1 MTPANEVPMSPSL
14 YDASVPVFRQ
24 LLSSLDAIIDKTIA
38 HAEAKKIDQAVYATA
53 RLYPDM
59 FPFTKQI
66 TVATDFAKGASARL
80 AGVEVPK
87 FEDAE
92 TTLGDAKARLKKTQD
107 FIATLK
113 PAQFEGAE
121 TRDITIQLRP
131 GPTIFKGKAYLL
143 HYAMPNFYFHTT
155 TAYAILRHNGIEIGK
170 PDFIHE
176 IIKE

>member
-1 MTPANEVPMSPSL
+1 MSPAM
-14 YDASVPVFRQ
+14 YNASVPVFRQ
-24 LLSSLDAIIDKTIA
+24 MLSALGSIIDKTIA
-38 HAEAKKIDQAVYATA
+38 HADAKKIDQAVYAAA

-59 FPFTKQI
+59 FPFSRQI
-66 TVATDFAKGASARL
+66 GVATDFAKGASARL

-87 FEDAE
+87 FEDTE
-92 TTLGDAKARLKKTQD
+92 VTLADLKARLQKTLD

-121 TRDITIQLRP
+121 TRDITIQLRA
-131 GPTIFKGKAYLL
+131 GPTVFKGQPYLL

-170 PDFIHE
+170 PDFIHQV
-176 IIKE
+176 ITA

>member
-1 MTPANEVPMSPSL
+1 MSLSM

-24 LLSSLDAIIDKTIA
+24 LLSALNSIIDKTIA
-38 HAEAKKIDQAVYATA
+38 HAEAKKIDPAVFASA

-59 FPFTKQI
+59 FPFTRQI

-87 FEDAE
+87 FEDTE
-92 TTLGDAKARLKKTQD
+92 TSLSDAKARLQKTQD

-113 PAQFEGAE
+113 PAQFDGAE
-121 TRDITIQLRP
+121 TRDITIQLR
-131 GPTIFKGKAYLL
+131 GAAQIFKGKAYLF

-155 TAYAILRHNGIEIGK
+155 TAYDILRHNGVEIGK
-170 PDFIHE
+170 PDFIHQ
-176 IIKE
+176 IILA

>member
-1 MTPANEVPMSPSL
+1 MSPAM
-14 YDASVPVFRQ
+14 YNASVPVFRQ
-24 LLSSLDAIIDKTIA
+24 MLSALNAIIDKTLV
-38 HAEAKKIDQAVYATA
+38 HAEAKKIDQAVYANA

-59 FPFTKQI
+59 FPFVKQI

-80 AGVEVPK
+80 AGIEVPK

-92 TTLGDAKARLKKTQD
+92 ASLGDAKARLQKTLD

-113 PAQFEGAE
+113 PAQFDGAE
-121 TRDITIQLRP
+121 TRDITIQLRA
-131 GPTIFKGKAYLL
+131 GPTVFKGQPYLL

-176 IIKE
+176 LITA

>member
-1 MTPANEVPMSPSL
+1 MYN
-14 YDASVPVFRQ
+14 ASVPVFRQ
-24 LLSSLDAIIDKTIA
+24 MLSALNGIIDKTIA
-38 HAEAKKIDQAVYATA
+38 HADAKKIDPAVYAAA

-87 FEDAE
+87 FEDSE
-92 TTLGDAKARLKKTQD
+92 VTLGDSKARLQKTQD
-107 FIATLK
+107 FIASLK
-113 PAQFEGAE
+113 PEQFAGAE
-121 TRDITIQLRP
+121 TRDITIQLR
-131 GPTIFKGKAYLL
+131 GTPTIFKGQPYLL

-170 PDFIHE
+170 PDFIHQL
-176 IIKE
+176 ITA

>member
-1 MTPANEVPMSPSL
+1 MPAMYN
-14 YDASVPVFRQ
+14 ASVPVFRQ
-24 LLSSLDAIIDKTIA
+24 MLSALNAIIDKTIA
-38 HAEAKKIDQAVYATA
+38 QADAKKIDQAVFAAA

-80 AGVEVPK
+80 AGIEVPK
-87 FEDAE
+87 FEDSE
-92 TTLGDAKARLKKTQD
+92 TTLADSKARLQKTLD

-113 PAQFEGAE
+113 PEQFDGAE
-121 TRDITIQLRP
+121 TRDITIQLR
-131 GPTIFKGKAYLL
+131 GTPTIFKGQPYLL

-170 PDFIHE
+170 PDFIHQL
-176 IIKE
+176 ITA

>member
-1 MTPANEVPMSPSL
+1 MSPAL
-14 YDASVPVFRQ
+14 YNASVPVFRQ
-24 LLSSLDAIIDKTIA
+24 MLTALGSIIDKTLA
-38 HAEAKKIDQAVYATA
+38 HAEAKKIDQAVFADA

-87 FEDAE
+87 FEDTE
-92 TTLGDAKARLKKTQD
+92 TSLGDAKARLQKTLD

-113 PAQFEGAE
+113 PAQFDGAE
-121 TRDITIQLRP
+121 TRDITIQLRV
-131 GPTIFKGKAYLL
+131 GPTVFKGQPYLL
-143 HYAMPNFYFHTT
+143 HYAMPHFYFHTT

-170 PDFIHE
+170 SDFIHQ
-176 IIKE
+176 IITA

>member
-1 MTPANEVPMSPSL
+1 MTPANEVPMSLSL

-24 LLSSLDAIIDKTIA
+24 LLSSLDTIIDKTIA
-38 HAEAKKIDQAVYATA
+38 HAEAKKIDPAVFATA

-66 TVATDFAKGASARL
+66 DVATDFAKGASARL
-80 AGVEVPK
+80 AGAEVPK
-87 FEDAE
+87 FEDTEA
-92 TTLGDAKARLKKTQD
+92 TLGDAKARLKKTQD

-113 PAQFEGAE
+113 PAQFDGAE
-121 TRDITIQLRP
+121 TRDITIQLRA
-131 GPTIFKGKAYLL
+131 GPTIFKGKAYLF

>member
-1 MTPANEVPMSPSL
+1 MSPSL
-14 YDASVPVFRQ
+14 YDASVPVFHQ
-24 LLSSLDAIIDKTIA
+24 MLSALDAIIDKAIA
-38 HAEAKKIDQAVYATA
+38 HAEAKKIDPSVFATA

-59 FPFTKQI
+59 FPFSKQI
-66 TVATDFAKGASARL
+66 TVATDFAKGPSARL

-87 FEDAE
+87 FEDNAE
-92 TTLGDAKARLKKTQD
+92 TSLSDAKARLKKTQD

-121 TRDITIQLRP
+121 TRDITIQLR
-131 GPTIFKGKAYLL
+131 GTPTIFKGKAYLL

-170 PDFIHE
+170 PDFIHKLITE
-176 IIKE
+176 